1 MVNKNIDEKFED
13 VKRNN
18 SFESPDFEIEK
29 IIKEN
34 NIQQLEEIRDNLEEV
49 SLNNKQN
56 KSERELDVNI
66 DSVRNNDNFITK
78 KKIEDILARDY
89 IDVYKKMSQARQ
101 KKFKDVGEMVAGKI
115 KDLLY
120 KEKGI
125 VGKNIIKILA
135 DKILKVFYDP
145 DKDLIKK
152 VSKITKLI
160 RNWLLISPDIDENFA
175 EQEAKIKTDEIIKL
189 IKN

>member
-66 DSVRNNDNFITK
+66 DSVRNNGNFITK